1 MQKELNLKIKFR
13 ESFRPFAPSILEAE
27 ADKWFDLKTQSPYM
41 MFVSKIKLEKQFRNN
56 EKQKIIG
63 SGKIKF

>member
-1 MQKELNLKIKFR
+1 MQKLNLKIKFR

-41 MFVSKIKLEKQFRNN
+41 MFVSKSNWKQFRNN
-56 EKQKIIG
+56 EKTKNYQVWKN
-63 SGKIKF
+63 